1 MAKHVEHEEHENHE
15 RWLVSYADFITLLFA
30 FFVVMYSI
38 SSVDQTR
45 AIQVEQAV
53 KWALHMVGKGGGGT
67 SVVSGPLTVAPDVT
81 NQGVVIERLRLRIEE
96 RLRATGV
103 GVARPSL
110 MVIAEGNRLTVR
122 LSAMELYDEAEAIP
136 RPSMLPTL
144 DTVLAELARYSG
156 TLSVEGHA
164 DQAGRTKNGVDPNWE
179 LSARRAAAVAAYA
192 DATHAVPPERIRAVG
207 YGATRP
213 IATQATAEGRRQ
225 NRRLELV
232 LELDAPTTKEI
243 IDPTR
248 PPDPLNRY
256 DAPRSDDPAR
266 K

>member
-30 FFVVMYSI
+30 FFVVMYAI
-38 SSVDQTR
+38 SSVDQNR

-67 SVVSGPLTVAPDVT
+67 SVVSGPLTLSPDVT
-81 NQGVVIERLRLRIEE
+81 NSGVVIERLRLRIEE

-110 MVIAEGNRLTVR
+110 MVLSEGNKLTVR
-122 LSAMELYDEAEAIP
+122 LSTMEIYDEGEAIP
-136 RPSMLPTL
+136 RPSTLPTL
-144 DTVLAELARYSG
+144 DAVLSELARYSG
-156 TLSVEGHA
+156 TLSVEAHA
-164 DQAGRTKNGVDPNWE
+164 DQAGRTKNGIDPNWE

-192 DATHAVPPERIRAVG
+192 DATRALPPERIRAVG

-213 IATQATAEGRRQ
+213 IATQATDEGRRK
-225 NRRLELV
+225 NRRLDLV
-232 LELDAPTTKEI
+232 LDLDAPTGKEI
-243 IDPTR
+243 TDPSR
-248 PPDPLNRY
+248 PPDPPNRF
-256 DAPRSDDPAR
+256 DKPPTSTAAP
-266 K
+266 